1 MEELIIGIEGDNGN
15 IIDYLID
22 GIVIDGLYFTT
33 DFKKVTANCK
43 NFDIEI
49 EQPKSENIVSTK
61 VSKRDNISILTLKF
75 DSENQAQYL
84 IGNDMKPNKLYS
96 IPENELS
103 TDFKDMIMQAY
114 NMTQMNRLSD
124 FPK

>member
-22 GIVIDGLYFTT
+22 GIVIDGLYFTA
-33 DFKKVTANCK
+33 DFKRVTANCK

-49 EQPKSENIVSTK
+49 EEPKSENIVSTK

-75 DSENQAQYL
+75 DSENQVQYL
-84 IGNDMKPNKLYS
+84 IGNDMKPNKLCS
-96 IPENELS
+96 IPEEELS

>member
-49 EQPKSENIVSTK
+49 DQPKSENIVSTK